1 MAASA
6 GLPPLLLQ
14 ALQQLQTSDSQL
26 QQIRSTFT
34 TANPSLTAGALG
46 ATLTDPAF
54 TALVQQNSQSL
65 MATVL
70 LSGNLSPAS
79 DSGVSNDD
87 GITDSAALTFVGTA
101 PAGTTVT
108 LFAQSAA
115 DSTPL
120 MIGQGV
126 SDGTGH
132 WQITA
137 NRPADGDYAIS
148 VRYSGGASGFGQVT
162 PLTTIVVDT
171 VAPRITA
178 ATYNRKSGQVTVTFE
193 DPLGLDQASLAPS
206 NFVARMK
213 GAALTV
219 SGFQRVGTQEVM
231 FTVSRRRSHPTS
243 ISLQVISSGVR
254 DVAGNGLDG
263 AFNGTFPTGSG
274 HGSGSFSAQLP
285 IVHRKVPKPRKGGH
299 KSKR

>member
-1 MAASA
+1 VA
-6 GLPPLLLQ
+6 
-14 ALQQLQTSDSQL
+14 
-26 QQIRSTFT
+26 
-34 TANPSLTAGALG
+34 
-46 ATLTDPAF
+46 
-54 TALVQQNSQSL
+54 
-65 MATVL
+65 
-70 LSGNLSPAS
+70 
-79 DSGVSNDD
+79 
-87 GITDSAALTFVGTA
+87 
-101 PAGTTVT
+101 

-115 DSTPL
+115 DITPL
-120 MIGQGV
+120 MIGQAV

-137 NRPADGDYAIS
+137 KRPADGDYAIS

-171 VAPRITA
+171 VAPRIMG
-178 ATYNRKSGQVTVTFE
+178 ATYNRKSGQVIVTFE

-206 NFVARMK
+206 NFVTRMK

-219 SGFQRVGTQEVM
+219 SGFQRVGTREVM

-243 ISLQVISSGVR
+243 ISLQVLSGGVR

-274 HGSGSFSAQLP
+274 HGSGNFLVQLP
-285 IVHRKVPKPRKGGH
+285 IVPHKIPKTHKGSP